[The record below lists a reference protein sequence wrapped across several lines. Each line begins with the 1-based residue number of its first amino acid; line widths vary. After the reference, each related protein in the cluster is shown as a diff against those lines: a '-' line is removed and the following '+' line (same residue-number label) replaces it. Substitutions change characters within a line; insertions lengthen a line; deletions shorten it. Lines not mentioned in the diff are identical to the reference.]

1 MIKDY
6 EFVGKQCAV
15 LHLKYFGIDVK
26 VEFTNGNTAR
36 QRGAEFSTNDRFVQD
51 AIEHDSRFGSVIKL
65 RGAYPEASD
74 KKPEPT
80 DKAAVDEKAKGGKTA
95 KGCKLAA
102 YKSSN
107 TGTADSG
114 NDDDGSSAQ
123 AVESCKNMN
132 DVVKFFTDKGEK
144 PEGDEDIKALMEKY
158 NVSFPN
164 VKF

>member
-65 RGAYPEASD
+65 RGAFPEASD

-80 DKAAVDEKAKGGKTA
+80 DKAAKEEKTKGGKSG
-95 KGCKLAA
+95 KGGKA
-102 YKSSN
+102 SN
-107 TGTADSG
+107 SG

-132 DVVKFFTDKGEK
+132 DIVKFFADKGEK

>member
-15 LHLKYFGIDVK
+15 LHLKYFGIDLK

-65 RGAYPEASD
+65 RGVYPEASD
-74 KKPEPT
+74 KKPEQVT
-80 DKAAVDEKAKGGKTA
+80 KNTKDEKGKGGKSG
-95 KGCKLAA
+95 KGAA
-102 YKSSN
+102 DKNNSKD
-107 TGTADSG
+107 GE
-114 NDDDGSSAQ
+114 DDQ
-123 AVESCKNMN
+123 QVQVVESCKNMN